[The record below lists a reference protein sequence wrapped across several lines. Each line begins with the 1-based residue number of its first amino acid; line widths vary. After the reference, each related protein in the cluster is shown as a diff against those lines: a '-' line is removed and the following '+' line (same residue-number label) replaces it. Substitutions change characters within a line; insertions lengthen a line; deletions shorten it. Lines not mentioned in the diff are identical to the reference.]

1 MAYIGWDNRE
11 YEDPE
16 MDAYLEDLREY
27 QRTRYARA
35 NHPDTCLCAGC
46 APGEYEWTDE
56 EVASHD
62 NWLASQE
69 GQPGPASQQPGP
81 LLVVTPLVDDF
92 DPFLDADDL

>member
-1 MAYIGWDNRE
+1 MPYYDFVGRE
-11 YEDPE
+11 IEDPE

-62 NWLASQE
+62 CWLASQE
-69 GQPGPASQQPGP
+69 GQQPGP
-81 LLVVTPLVDDF
+81 LLVVTSLTDDTF
-92 DPFLDADDL
+92 DPFLDCDL